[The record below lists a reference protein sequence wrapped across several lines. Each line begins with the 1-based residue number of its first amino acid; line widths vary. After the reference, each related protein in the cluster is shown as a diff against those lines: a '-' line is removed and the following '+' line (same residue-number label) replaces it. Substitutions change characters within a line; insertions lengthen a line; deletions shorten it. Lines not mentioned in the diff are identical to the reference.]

1 MKKIV
6 TVVLAGL
13 ITTAASAQDNYPRIG
28 GEVFRAVAVI
38 FVLLSFMVFI
48 ISILKRIFEYRL
60 KNKIVEKGIAE
71 NIASSILQTDAREN
85 NDINIKW
92 VALLAGLGAG
102 LTVVNY
108 TMPLGIHSLAIMSF
122 CIALSFLAYFFYL
135 KSSGK

>member
-6 TVVLAGL
+6 TLILAGL
-13 ITTAASAQDNYPRIG
+13 ITSSASAQDNYPRID
-28 GEVFRAVAVI
+28 GEVFRTVAVL
-38 FVLLSFMVFI
+38 FVLLAFMFFI

-85 NDINIKW
+85 KDSNIKW
-92 VALLAGLGAG
+92 AAILAGLGAG
-102 LTVVNY
+102 LTLINY

-122 CIALSFLAYFFYL
+122 CIALSFLGYFLYL